1 MTLCF
6 NWNCI
11 WYFKLFLIFHN
22 FTYCMYLG
30 EFLPLKYK
38 LSKQIQNDL
47 VTCLCSFK
55 FVDTL
60 LIIFTTFKN
69 HDVIKQDIIV
79 WKKKNPLPDRT
90 FRVYQICLDLWSR
103 PYSVFLSLLQWYSP
117 FLWFS
122 LRELR
127 INILKL

>member
-1 MTLCF
+1 
-6 NWNCI
+6 
-11 WYFKLFLIFHN
+11 
-22 FTYCMYLG
+22 MYLG

-79 WKKKNPLPDRT
+79 
-90 FRVYQICLDLWSR
+90 
-103 PYSVFLSLLQWYSP
+103 
-117 FLWFS
+117 
-122 LRELR
+122 
-127 INILKL
+127 